1 MTDKREK
8 NKDAK
13 RELNENE
20 MNARVTRLMA
30 EIVFCIKELFGL
42 KEGEKTVVQR
52 NAKMPAAIT
61 VDKPVSRS
69 DEANTIG
76 DFAKAQT

>member
-20 MNARVTRLMA
+20 MNAIVTRLIA
-30 EIVFCIKELFGL
+30 DIVFCIKELFGL
-42 KEGEKTVVQR
+42 KEGVKTVVQR

-69 DEANTIG
+69 DEAKMIG